1 MTSDEPALAGTR
13 TPAHTGWTNDLEVRF
28 DFLPEQMR
36 RELVADIDAGDE
48 RMRRFALQATTT
60 PRCVSEAAAYVAR
73 RLGRTFNS
81 AILKIYRRSD
91 AYESGAYEAHHD
103 PPTVRTAPLVLCTLT
118 GEADL
123 TFWSPAGAESRVR
136 CIENM
141 VVLVNPTLLHRVS
154 PPLGPDGERRL
165 FYLYL
170 DTAARTP
177 A

>member
-1 MTSDEPALAGTR
+1 VSSTEPALAGTS
-13 TPAHTGWTNDLEVRF
+13 AGWTNDVEVRF
-28 DFLPEQMR
+28 DFLPERMR
-36 RELVADIDAGDE
+36 RALVADIDAGGE
-48 RMRRFALQATTT
+48 RMRRFTLADGGT
-60 PRCVSEAAAYVAR
+60 PACVSEAAAYASQQ
-73 RLGRTFNS
+73 LGRAFNS
-81 AILKIYRRSD
+81 AILKVYRLSD

-103 PPTVRTAPLVLCTLT
+103 PPTVRAAPLVLCTLS

-170 DTAARTP
+170 DTAVGAP